1 MAHSGTPHRG
11 QTYLCTL
18 GSAFFSETMLNFKRS
33 FGDSFIFSSDR
44 KRAIYCEENP
54 LRLST
59 TAEATSPIEL
69 HVPYRGLLFN
79 NEKSKTEEQVG
90 FLYLRCWQ
98 DDVLRLRASLDFPS
112 RSPTHPSN
120 TPIFKSNLLPPR
132 LDNNA
137 HVGGA
142 RGGYYREGRGMIEV
156 AVA

>member
-1 MAHSGTPHRG
+1 
-11 QTYLCTL
+11 
-18 GSAFFSETMLNFKRS
+18 MLNFKRS

-59 TAEATSPIEL
+59 PADATSPIEL

-137 HVGGA
+137 HIVGA
-142 RGGYYREGRGMIEV
+142 RGDRCSRRKRDDRGCCGMILMDSRMNERGMMGLFL
-156 AVA
+156 